1 MSVTDKFGQT
11 LVLLS
16 VFAVGTTQG
25 DESPDSR
32 TVIGP
37 SNIHLSD
44 GAQALLDKDGE
55 EGVRLTLLGLRA
67 AQGQRERKAALANL
81 CAGYLLLNQVE
92 VALDYCNKA
101 LAESDRNWQAYS
113 NRALV
118 YIRLKRFEEAA
129 ADVVRGQELAPNSR
143 NLKIVKGM
151 LLDETRPVSPSITID
166 DRRDVPEDEG

>member
-1 MSVTDKFGQT
+1 MSVADKFGQT

-16 VFAVGTTQG
+16 VLAVGTTQG

-37 SNIHLSD
+37 SNIFLSD

-55 EGVRLTLLGLRA
+55 EGVRLTLLGLAA
-67 AQGQRERKAALANL
+67 AQGQRERIAALSNL
-81 CAGYLLLNQVE
+81 CAGYLLLNQAE

-101 LAESDRNWQAYS
+101 LAESDRNWQAYC

-151 LLDETRPVSPSITID
+151 LLDETQPVSPSITID
-166 DRRDVPEDEG
+166 DRRNVPEDEG